1 MGLMTATIKRF
12 LPKSLL
18 GRSLLIIV
26 MPLVI
31 LQMVSAAIFYE
42 THWDKVTLRLARGV
56 AGDIAA
62 VITLL
67 RKNTE
72 PENHDWVFNLA
83 AQTMEFQ
90 VSFKE
95 KTVLPNS
102 TRTPSGLME
111 RMLARAIRGQVGKPF
126 QIDTDSKDRYVIID
140 IQLATGVLHFETT
153 RKRLFSSTVYVFVVW
168 MVGTSLILFA
178 VATIFMRNQVK
189 PIRRLAIAADN
200 FGKGRDVSNFKP
212 EGASEVRQA
221 GSALLLMQAR
231 LGRQLNP
238 LARPLNRLHILQQR
252 KQRLVLDTQEVLPQ
266 ELADAQHPRQRRQHL
281 RLLQRR
287 QPSRPVLLLQK

>member
-1 MGLMTATIKRF
+1 MTVTIKRF

-31 LQMVSAAIFYE
+31 LQVVSATIFYE

-67 RKNTE
+67 RRNPK
-72 PENHDWVFNLA
+72 PENRRWIFDLA
-83 AQTMEFQ
+83 SNTMEFQ
-90 VSFKE
+90 VTLKE
-95 KTVLPNS
+95 KAVLPNS
-102 TRTPSGLME
+102 SWAPSGLME
-111 RMLARAIRGQVGKPF
+111 RMLARAIRGQIAKPF
-126 QIDTDSKDRYVIID
+126 QIDTESKDRTVIID
-140 IQLATGVLHFETT
+140 IQLATGVLRTETT
-153 RKRLFSSTVYVFVVW
+153 RKRLFSSTVYVFVIW

-178 VATIFMRNQVK
+178 VATVFMRNQVK

-221 GSALLLMQAR
+221 GSAFLIMQER
-231 LGRQLNP
+231 IVRQISQRTDM
-238 LARPLNRLHILQQR
+238 LAGVSHDLR
-252 KQRLVLDTQEVLPQ
+252 TQLTRMK
-266 ELADAQHPRQRRQHL
+266 L
-281 RLLQRR
+281 
-287 QPSRPVLLLQK
+287 